1 MIYAKNMKNVQNIS
15 SLIRSQGSQIKKKI
29 LKLTLYPMVPK
40 QLERIFV
47 NVYHLKSYQ
56 LPVYVNSIRPEN

>member
-1 MIYAKNMKNVQNIS
+1 MKNVQNIS
-15 SLIRSQGSQIKKKI
+15 SLIRSQGSQIKKKKI

-56 LPVYVNSIRPEN
+56 LPVYANSIRPEN